1 MYSFNNFMQTIYF
14 CKIEWKKC
22 KKIIRKAMSIAK
34 APVGAGIG
42 SDGPAKLFTTDER

>member
-1 MYSFNNFMQTIYF
+1 LQNIYF

-22 KKIIRKAMSIAK
+22 KKRKKIIRKAMSIAK

-42 SDGPAKLFTTDER
+42 SDRPAKLFTTDER